1 MPRAY
6 RMKKDSKP
14 IARQAGKAKK
24 HDAQKRVTPEKGP
37 GPWPRLGWLALLA
50 LWAFATAALL
60 SFDPADPPSH
70 AVAPLNDPV
79 ANWCGPVGA
88 AVAHTLL
95 HWLGPGVWLLMAG
108 LGAGLIT
115 GLGGARIDQPVI
127 RAAGLVVA
135 SVAISAFAALFWPFA
150 SSAPE
155 GAGGLLAVAGAGE
168 LTARFNAFG
177 SALWVSLALIVGL
190 VLAFDRWLLALGAS
204 ALQSA
209 PPLARAARAGSAFS
223 ARLLGALRL
232 KRAARARAN
241 DVDDDESVPER
252 TKRKPQKKRRKRV
265 LEVVAAEGGV
275 AEAEPV
281 DDEVWEDDEE
291 DDEYEYEDA
300 DDVYEEDEEEPE
312 EDLPGAPQVFD
323 RETLRA
329 KVAQLPVRFAA
340 ANRRVAT
347 EQDLRDIQAS
357 QTDLEGYQF
366 PTLELLEDPETNYSD
381 KMDSFVREQAT
392 ALEEALG
399 VYRIEGEVVGIDSG
413 PVVTLYELKL
423 APGTKVAQL
432 QAIASDLARSLKAVN
447 IRIVPN
453 TQGRDTVGI
462 EVPNAEKEKV
472 RLKELMTHYE
482 DARESRDAS
491 KMRLPMFLGKDAHG
505 DPLSEDLTSMPHM
518 LIAGTTGSGKSV
530 CMNTI
535 IMSFLYTKK
544 PNELKL
550 VLIDPKMVELSLFRD
565 IPHLMCPVVTE
576 MSKAAAI
583 IEWAVTKMDE
593 RYELLAEAGVRD
605 IATYNALSWEEL
617 KERFEPAT
625 EAEEAR
631 IPRRLPYIVFV
642 IDELAD
648 LMMTHK
654 EVEGS
659 IVRIAQKARAV
670 GIHLVL
676 ATQRPQANVVTGLI
690 KSNMPGRISF
700 KVASGM
706 DSRIVLDQKG
716 GELLLGQGDMLFL
729 SPRSHKLIRAQ
740 GTLVEDRESR
750 KVVRFLRDVAAPSFE
765 RQLVQIRHGATAAI
779 DDHVQRSRE
788 AAEEDPLFDKAVE
801 IVLETKRGSVSLLQR
816 RLAIGYTRASRLIDL
831 MGLAGI
837 IGDHKGTVAREVVIT
852 PEEWEALKS
861 EAAAMAAEADSTS
874 NGAAAGEP
882 LADGERAMPTLT
894 TTEAPPFESAS
905 STPVIAP
912 EMSIEDE
919 DSEAQDVAAPGDS
932 LFEAKPPA
940 QTPEREAMPAA
951 FHQEEEDED
960 VEDDEE
966 EEGDDEEWEEDD
978 DEEWEDDDEDEEWE
992 DDDEAPEED
1001 EDIEEEDDA
1010 EEDDAEED
1018 DVEEEDDEEWEY
1030 EDDDEGEWEEDGEED
1045 EDVEE
1050 DEIDSAEEPEAP
1062 DVSTR
1067 DPSRKNSPR

>member
-1 MPRAY
+1 MSRAY
-6 RMKKDSKP
+6 RMKQNSKSSG
-14 IARQAGKAKK
+14 RQSTRAKK
-24 HDAQKRVTPEKGP
+24 HEAERRVAPEKGA
-37 GPWPRLGWLALLA
+37 GLWPRLGWLVLLA
-50 LWAFATAALL
+50 LWAFVAGALL

-70 AVAPLNDPV
+70 AVAPLNGPV

-88 AVAHTLL
+88 ALAHALL
-95 HWLGPGVWLLMAG
+95 LWLGPGAWLLVGG
-108 LGAGLIT
+108 LGAGLLG
-115 GLGGARIDQPVI
+115 GLAGARIDQPAI
-127 RAAGLVVA
+127 RAVGLVIA
-135 SVAISAFAALFWPFA
+135 SIAISAFAALFWPF
-150 SSAPE
+150 SSRVPE
-155 GAGGLLAVAGAGE
+155 GAGGLLAIAGVGE
-168 LTARFNAFG
+168 LTQRFNAFG
-177 SALWVSLALIVGL
+177 SALWISLALVIGL
-190 VLAFDRWLLALGAS
+190 VLAFDRWLLAVGAWTLGS
-204 ALQSA
+204 V
-209 PPLARAARAGSAFS
+209 PPLARLARAASTASG
-223 ARLLGALRL
+223 RALRTL
-232 KRAARARAN
+232 RVRRATQARPN
-241 DVDDDESVPER
+241 DVDDDETIPER
-252 TKRKPQKKRRKRV
+252 RRRESRKKKRRRRA
-265 LEVVAAEGGV
+265 LEVAP
-275 AEAEPV
+275 AEPASV
-281 DDEVWEDDEE
+281 EE
-291 DDEYEYEDA
+291 DTW
-300 DDVYEEDEEEPE
+300 EDEEEDVEPEDAGVEE
-312 EDLPGAPQVFD
+312 EDVPGAPQVFD
-323 RETLRA
+323 REALRE
-329 KVAQLPVRFAA
+329 KVGKLPVRFAA

-347 EQDLRDIQAS
+347 EEDLRDLQAS
-357 QTDLEGYQF
+357 QTELEGYQF

-381 KMDSFVREQAT
+381 KMESFVREQAT
-392 ALEEALG
+392 ALEEALS
-399 VYRIEGEVVGIDSG
+399 VYRIDGEVVGIDSG

-432 QAIASDLARSLKAVN
+432 QAISSDLARSLKAVN

-453 TQGRDTVGI
+453 TQGRDTVGV

-472 RLKELMTHYE
+472 RLKELMSHYE

-505 DPLSEDLTSMPHM
+505 DPLIEDLTSMPHM

-576 MSKAAAI
+576 MSRAAAI

-631 IPRRLPYIVFV
+631 IPRRLPYIVFI

-654 EVEGS
+654 EVEES

-729 SPRSHKLIRAQ
+729 SPQSHKLIRAQ

-750 KVVRFLRDVAAPSFE
+750 KVVRFLRDVAAPTFE
-765 RQLVQIRHGATAAI
+765 RQLVQIRHGATAEI

-861 EAAAMAAEADSTS
+861 EAAAMAAEAESS
-874 NGAAAGEP
+874 PESAVGGERHEEPPRSVALAGEG
-882 LADGERAMPTLT
+882 AETD
-894 TTEAPPFESAS
+894 APPFVMGSE
-905 STPVIAP
+905 TPLIAP

-919 DSEAQDVAAPGDS
+919 AEESDTETAAEGDT

-940 QTPEREAMPAA
+940 QTPERVGIPGAVATPEPEAI
-951 FHQEEEDED
+951 DE
-960 VEDDEE
+960 
-966 EEGDDEEWEEDD
+966 
-978 DEEWEDDDEDEEWE
+978 
-992 DDDEAPEED
+992 
-1001 EDIEEEDDA
+1001 
-1010 EEDDAEED
+1010 
-1018 DVEEEDDEEWEY
+1018 
-1030 EDDDEGEWEEDGEED
+1030 EED

-1050 DEIDSAEEPEAP
+1050 DEEFDDDEELEDDEDEGWEEDDDEAWEDEEEDPAEDEELEDEDEFDEEEDEGEEWEDDEDGEWEEEDDNGEWEDEEDEEDDDVIDADDESSKPTKNAP
-1062 DVSTR
+1062 R
-1067 DPSRKNSPR
+1067 